1 MLRNLK
7 CTTLFL
13 AFIGSV
19 PIYYQAKKEQGKLE
33 KQAKKEQARKGK
45 NKRGKKRKKKELPEN
60 IEAFPKNFLIRP
72 RFVYPEVSLNVSNRM
87 FGKGEKFKYKP
98 SIADVVGLSL
108 KIKKVYI
115 SAAIQLQANDRLK
128 KIMAKQ
134 KTGISILISKGAL
147 FYGVYFIEIIK
158 AFI

>member
-1 MLRNLK
+1 
-7 CTTLFL
+7 
-13 AFIGSV
+13 
-19 PIYYQAKKEQGKLE
+19 
-33 KQAKKEQARKGK
+33 
-45 NKRGKKRKKKELPEN
+45 
-60 IEAFPKNFLIRP
+60 
-72 RFVYPEVSLNVSNRM
+72 M

-98 SIADVVGLSL
+98 SIAGVVGLSL